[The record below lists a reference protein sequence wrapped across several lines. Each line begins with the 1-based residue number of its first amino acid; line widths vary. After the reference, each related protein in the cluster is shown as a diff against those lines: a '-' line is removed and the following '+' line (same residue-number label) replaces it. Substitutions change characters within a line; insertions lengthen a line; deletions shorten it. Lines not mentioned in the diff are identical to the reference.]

1 MNKIYILGLA
11 FLISLASFAEKP
23 VGKIQGEA
31 AQKLFKGAEELYYK
45 KELSNPIFISLKP
58 STSFTVST
66 FFAQLKEVYEI
77 DASIDFVLEKEEND
91 QIGMRHLRYRQYIK
105 GIPIR
110 FAAFILHLKENKVV
124 SASGKFYS
132 SLNFQSPQLSEN
144 EALQI
149 ALNDFGAAK
158 YKWELPKEEAFL
170 KKEQSDPEA
179 TYYPKGE
186 LMYFGQDAS
195 EKADD
200 QKASYVFNIYAQE
213 PLSRLRY
220 YINVNDG
227 SIVYIENLI
236 HTGNEPATAH
246 TSYSG
251 VRPMITDSVA
261 PNTYHLRES
270 TRGNGVETYDLNN
283 GTQYS
288 QSVDFVDSDT
298 IWDTFSPSKN
308 RYATD
313 AHWGTEMTYDY
324 FFNIHG
330 RNSIDNLGFTLRSY
344 VHYSTNYVNAF
355 WDGQRMTY
363 GDGDATTNPLTTLD
377 ITGHEVTHGL
387 TNFSSGL
394 IYGLESGALNE
405 SFSDIFG
412 VTVEQYARNGNWNW
426 TMGEEIGSAFRSL
439 SNPKAYGDPDT
450 YKGSNWYNLANCNP
464 TSGNGWCGVHTNSG
478 VQNYWFY
485 LLSEGGSGTND
496 RGDAY
501 QVDSIGIIKAS
512 RVAFRNN
519 TFYLTPSSDYE
530 EARYFAFRSAVDLY
544 GACSPEVEAVID
556 AWYAVGVGDPY
567 SAGVSSAFVA
577 LNDTSFCSTP
587 ATVNFESDG
596 SNVINFTWNFGDGT
610 TSNLPDP
617 THVYTT
623 AGNYTVQLI
632 ADGGA
637 CGTDT
642 TTFTNYI
649 NIDTA
654 NACSFSMSSGY
665 SSINACQGLVYDR
678 GGLNGDYPVNGVD
691 TLQVNGGGD
700 FVQLN
705 FLAFDL
711 EAGLGFA
718 CNHDYVEIFDGPSV
732 SSPSL
737 GRFCNSKLP
746 PPTILTS
753 GSSFTLV
760 FNSDGKVNAGG
771 MQLSWNCITA
781 TALPQADFQADLDTT
796 CNGFVQF
803 KDVSTGGVS
812 SRLWDFGDGN
822 SSTIKSPV
830 HRYQSSGN
838 YTVKLTVFNS
848 FGQDSV
854 VKTNHIYVDRSN
866 FPSVG
871 GDSICRGEDAKL
883 WANGTADLLW
893 YNNLNSE
900 RAVHRGDTLRLSGL
914 NNSQSYYVASS
925 PPVTSQTIVPFAI
938 GGNTAFT
945 DTAEAIFFNVYEPI
959 LLETVLLRSNG
970 EGFRRIDLRDK
981 NGTVIAS
988 KNAFVP
994 NSGIQVTLNFSIS
1007 PDTNYS
1013 LSIGSREP
1021 RLMVNRT
1028 GASYPY
1034 RAGNYFEITG
1044 STMGQSAYPF
1054 FYLFAV
1060 SPKRCESAR
1069 KLVRA
1074 FVDTTC
1080 TLVGNAERALESQQ
1094 FTFAPNPFQHVLQIS
1109 GPLQGVES
1117 IRLYSLSGKLVLE
1130 QSNEGFENQMSF
1142 DLSEQAKGI
1151 YFVELRGP
1159 NILVR
1164 EKVVKLNP

>member
-1 MNKIYILGLA
+1 MNKILLSIIL
-11 FLISLASFAEKP
+11 SLFCLFTYADDKAGIVKGS
-23 VGKIQGEA
+23 A
-31 AQKLFKGAEELYYK
+31 ANEIFDGAEELYFK
-45 KELSNPIFISLKP
+45 QTLNTPIYIKLKLDA
-58 STSFTVST
+58 SYSVAT
-66 FFAQLKEVYEI
+66 FFEKLKETYQI
-77 DASIDFVLEKEEND
+77 DESLDFVLEKEETD
-91 QIGMRHLRYRQYIK
+91 KLGFRHLRFRQHAN

-110 FAAFILHLKENKVV
+110 FAAFILHLKENQVL
-124 SASGKFYS
+124 SSSGKFYS
-132 SLNFQSPQLSEN
+132 SLSLQTPQLSEK

-149 ALNDFGAAK
+149 ALDDFGASK
-158 YKWELPKEEAFL
+158 YKWELPAEEAFL
-170 KKEQSDPEA
+170 KQEQSDPEA
-179 TYYPKGE
+179 TYFPKGE
-186 LMYFGQDAS
+186 LVYFGQDAS
-195 EKADD
+195 EKAED
-200 QKASYVFNIYAQE
+200 QTAAYVFNIYAQE
-213 PLSRLRY
+213 PLSRLKY
-220 YINVNDG
+220 YINVLDG

-251 VRPMITDSVA
+251 IKRMLTDSVA
-261 PNTYHLRES
+261 PNTYHLRE
-270 TRGNGVETYDLNN
+270 TARGNGVETFDLNN

-298 IWDTFSPSKN
+298 LWDSFSPSIN

-450 YKGSNWYNLANCNP
+450 YKGSNWYNLVNCNP
-464 TSGNGWCGVHTNSG
+464 SSGNGWCGVHTNSG

-556 AWYAVGVGDPY
+556 AWHAVGVGDPY
-567 SAGVSSAFVA
+567 SPGVSSSFAA
-577 LNDTSFCSTP
+577 LNDTSFCTVP

-596 SNVINFTWNFGDGT
+596 SNVINFSWNFGDGT

-617 THVYTT
+617 NHVYTSS
-623 AGNYTVQLI
+623 GNYTVQLI

-642 TTFTNYI
+642 TTYTNYI

-654 NACSFSMSSGY
+654 NACSFSMSRGF
-665 SSINACQGLVYDR
+665 NLVNDCQGTVYDR
-678 GGLNGDYPVNGVD
+678 GGLNGDYPVNSID
-691 TLQVNGGGD
+691 TLQVNTVGD
-700 FVQLN
+700 FIQLD
-705 FLAFDL
+705 FLSFDL
-711 EAGLGFA
+711 EAGLGYG

-732 SSPSL
+732 NSPSL
-737 GRFCNSKLP
+737 GRFCNSNQP
-746 PPTILTS
+746 PSSIFTS
-753 GSSFTLV
+753 GNSFTLV
-760 FNSDGKVNAGG
+760 FSSDAKVNAAG
-771 MQLSWNCITA
+771 MQLAWNCVTA
-781 TALPQADFQADLDTT
+781 SSLPQADFLSDLDTT
-796 CNGFVQF
+796 CNGFVKF
-803 KDVSTGGVS
+803 RDISIGGVS
-812 SRLWDFGDGN
+812 SRSWDFGDG
-822 SSTIKSPV
+822 SSSSLKNPL
-830 HRYQSSGN
+830 HRYQLSGN
-838 YTVKLTVFNS
+838 YTVKLTVTNS

-883 WANGTADLLW
+883 WASGTADLLW
-893 YNNLNSE
+893 FNNLNSD

-914 NNSQSYYVASS
+914 NNTQTYYVASS
-925 PPVTSQTIVPFAI
+925 PAVARQTVVPFSL
-938 GGNTAFT
+938 GGTTSFT
-945 DTAEAIFFNVYEPI
+945 DTAEAIFFNVYEPM

-970 EGFRRIDLRDK
+970 EGLRRIDLRDK
-981 NGTVIAS
+981 DGRIIAS

-994 NSGIQVTLNFSIS
+994 NSGTQVTLNFTIS

-1044 STMGQSAYPF
+1044 STMGGNAYPF
-1054 FYLFAV
+1054 FYFLAT
-1060 SPKRCESAR
+1060 SPKRCESSR
-1069 KLVRA
+1069 KLVTA

-1080 TLVGNAERALESQQ
+1080 TLVGNIETAMQDQEFIFS
-1094 FTFAPNPFQHVLQIS
+1094 PNPFKNSLQIN
-1109 GPLQGVES
+1109 GPLQNVNS
-1117 IRLYSLSGKLVLE
+1117 IRVYSLTGKLIAQKVN
-1130 QSNEGFENQMSF
+1130 QSFQNRLALDF
-1142 DLSEQAKGI
+1142 SEQAKGI

-1159 NILVR
+1159 DILVR